1 MKRCARIGHFSGARQ
16 MGAPSLAIPS
26 ETTNSEAQ
34 NLNASS
40 GEEYEINL
48 FVVDIKPEISTLHKI
63 QKTRP

>member
-1 MKRCARIGHFSGARQ
+1 

-26 ETTNSEAQ
+26 ETTNSEAP

-48 FVVDIKPEISTLHKI
+48 FVVDIKPEISVLHKI